1 MKRRRFITLIATS
14 AVTSPFAVRAQQGS
28 MPVIGFLNAASPG
41 PFANLVAG
49 FRKGLGE
56 TGFVEGRNIAIE
68 FRWAEGRYERLPAMA
83 RALVQRPVAVL
94 VTGGGTTAAL
104 AAKEA
109 SSIIPIVSSMGGDP
123 VALGLVRSFNRPGG
137 NVTGV
142 ALLATQLDAKRL
154 EMIRAMIPTA
164 NVIGGIFNPDSRTAQ
179 TQLKDVVDAARQL
192 GVRFVPFHARNEA
205 ALETVFSTMAQQR
218 MDALLVA
225 SDPYFNS
232 QRDRLV
238 TLAARYKLP
247 AIYEWREFAALGGLM
262 SFGADLA
269 DMYRQIGVY
278 TGRILKGAK
287 PADLPVVQPTRFA
300 MVVNAKT
307 AKSLGIRIPN
317 EVLQRADELIE

>member
-1 MKRRRFITLIATS
+1 MTRRRVITLIATS
-14 AVTSPFAVRAQQGS
+14 AVTSPFAVRAQQGA

-68 FRWAEGRYERLPAMA
+68 FRWAEGRYERLPGMA
-83 RALVQRPVAVL
+83 RELVQRPVALL
-94 VTGGGTTAAL
+94 VTGGGAAPAL

-109 SSIIPIVSSMGGDP
+109 TSIIPIVFSMGGDP
-123 VALGLVRSFNRPGG
+123 VAAGLVRSFNRPGG
-137 NVTGV
+137 NLTGV
-142 ALLATQLDAKRL
+142 AHLSTALEAKRL
-154 EMIRAMIPTA
+154 ELIYTMIPTV
-164 NVIGGIFNPDSRTAQ
+164 NVIATLFNPDNPNVQ
-179 TQLKDVVDAARQL
+179 VQLKEMDEAARRL
-192 GVRFVPFHARNEA
+192 GVRVVPFQARNEA
-205 ALETVFSTMAQQR
+205 ELETVFATMAQQR
-218 MDALLVA
+218 VGALLVG
-225 SDPYFNS
+225 SDPFLYSLRN
-232 QRDRLV
+232 RLV
-238 TLAARYKLP
+238 ALAARYKLP
-247 AIYEWREFAALGGLM
+247 AIYEFKEFAATGGLM
-262 SFGADLA
+262 SFGTDLA

-307 AKSLGIRIPN
+307 AKALGIRIPN